1 MDSGQSFQ
9 EYGGHLLS
17 AEVTPRKRQ
26 DASTT
31 AQQRRQFDCSVAN
44 PTVIRQDDP
53 SLGPDGFQP
62 FLVSCIR
69 RKVFVVNFDP
79 DTRSTEDAREDFL
92 SQGPVEEKRYNFR
105 RLRGVRSGLHLRCLV
120 ARDRNHRRVGRWI
133 PQLCSDPQLQP
144 WVFQSPPEQACRK
157 THKDQ

>member
-17 AEVTPRKRQ
+17 TEVTSRKRE
-26 DASTT
+26 DANTT
-31 AQQRRQFDCSVAN
+31 SQQRPQFDCSVAN

-53 SLGPDGFQP
+53 SLGPNGFQP
-62 FLVSCIR
+62 LLVFCIR
-69 RKVFVVNFDP
+69 RKVLVVNFDF
-79 DTRSTEDAREDFL
+79 DAGSTEDAREDFF
-92 SQGPVEEKRYNFR
+92 SQGPVEEKRYSSR

-120 ARDRNHRRVGRWI
+120 APDRSHRRVGRWI

-157 THKDQ
+157 THKGQ